1 MNWREARMRRYRNAI
16 ADSGLSLFLTAS
28 SLFTSKFLPLADNPP
43 FHRDRFLTRIQKDW
57 NCFCFQK
64 TLYKGGRHFPC
75 NEADDKQLGGIDYDT
90 ESYFH
95 HRIRFSGGIVSV

>member
-1 MNWREARMRRYRNAI
+1 MNSS
-16 ADSGLSLFLTAS
+16 DQSFTGTDFSLASKKIGTAFAFRK
-28 SLFTSKFLPLADNPP
+28 LCI
-43 FHRDRFLTRIQKDW
+43 R
-57 NCFCFQK
+57 
-64 TLYKGGRHFPC
+64 GGRHFPC